1 MMGQFLTSLF
11 FKLSLSF
18 AKLQFDLKM
27 ICNLIIVPQKQ
38 KKRVKWDHDLVFNH
52 RWTIHTKRDEIE
64 ILKNVS
70 MPKLHSPLLSMSI
83 QVMRS
88 QDTT

>member
-1 MMGQFLTSLF
+1 MGQFLTPLF
-11 FKLSLSF
+11 FNPSLRF
-18 AKLQFDLKM
+18 AKLQFDLKNDLQLNH
-27 ICNLIIVPQKQ
+27 CPPKT

-70 MPKLHSPLLSMSI
+70 MPKLHSPLLSMTI
-83 QVMRS
+83 QVMGL
-88 QDTT
+88 